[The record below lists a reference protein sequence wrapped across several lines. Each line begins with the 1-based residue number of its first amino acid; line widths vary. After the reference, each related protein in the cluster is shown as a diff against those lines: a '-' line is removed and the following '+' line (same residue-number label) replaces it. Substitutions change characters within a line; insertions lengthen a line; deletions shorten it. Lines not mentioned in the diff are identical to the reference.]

1 MQTYEQLSKFLM
13 DEDTGRKAPSVPGA
27 DVAVSICKTPEG
39 AYNVILRGKI
49 EDSLALYAELIF
61 LLGNAKEEDT
71 VNIFICS
78 PGGSVFA
85 GMEIANAIRASKA
98 QVNTIIAGL
107 AASIAAVIW
116 FAGKERYTL
125 PYSLLMIH
133 GSSHLD
139 GGKSQVVAE
148 RANAYVKFSQM
159 INSSAVKYGI
169 ITEEE
174 FLQIT
179 EDRIDKRIFGT
190 DLLKRCKVWGA
201 SQQ

>member
-1 MQTYEQLSKFLM
+1 M
-13 DEDTGRKAPSVPGA
+13 DTLNQMFSMGESKAPNVPGA
-27 DVAVSICKTPEG
+27 DLAVSVCKDSAG
-39 AYNVILRGKI
+39 AYNVILRGKV
-49 EDSLALYAELIF
+49 EDNLAIYAELIF
-61 LLGNAKEEDT
+61 LLGNVTEEDT

-116 FAGKERYTL
+116 LAGKERYVL

-159 INSSAVKYGI
+159 INSTAVEYGI
-169 ITEEE
+169 ISEEE

-179 EDRIDKRIFGT
+179 ENRIDKRIFGS
-190 DLLKRCKVWGA
+190 DLMKRCKVWGQTA
-201 SQQ
+201 A

>member
-1 MQTYEQLSKFLM
+1 MIGYKQLGKFVM
-13 DEDTGRKAPSVPGA
+13 DEEQKRPSVPGA
-27 DVAVSICKTPEG
+27 DTAISICKAKSGE
-39 AYNVILRGKI
+39 YNVILRGKI
-49 EDSLALYAELIF
+49 EDSLALYAELLF
-61 LLGNAKEEDT
+61 LLGNVSENDT

-98 QVNTIIAGL
+98 QVNTIISGL

-116 FAGKERYTL
+116 FAGKERYCL

-190 DLLKRCKVWGA
+190 ELMKRCKVWGSA
-201 SQQ
+201 A

>member
-1 MQTYEQLSKFLM
+1 MDTLNQKFFM
-13 DEDTGRKAPSVPGA
+13 GEGKAPAVPGA
-27 DVAVSICKTPEG
+27 DLAVSICKDATG
-39 AYNVILRGKI
+39 MYNVILRGKI
-49 EDSLALYAELIF
+49 EDNLAIYAELIF
-61 LLGNAKEEDT
+61 LLGNVTEQDT
-71 VNIFICS
+71 VNIFVCS

-98 QVNTIIAGL
+98 QVNTIISGL

-116 FAGKERYTL
+116 LAGKERYTL

-159 INSSAVKYGI
+159 INSTAVEYGI
-169 ITEEE
+169 ISEEE

-179 EDRIDKRIFGT
+179 ENRIDKRIFGS
-190 DLLKRCKVWGA
+190 DLVKRCKVWGA
-201 SQQ
+201 SPATA

>member
-1 MQTYEQLSKFLM
+1 MDTLNQKFFM
-13 DEDTGRKAPSVPGA
+13 GEGKVPSVPGA
-27 DVAVSICKTPEG
+27 DLAVSICKDATG
-39 AYNVILRGKI
+39 MYNVILRGKI
-49 EDSLALYAELIF
+49 EDNLAIYAELIF
-61 LLGNAKEEDT
+61 LLGNVSEQDT
-71 VNIFICS
+71 VNIFVCS

-98 QVNTIIAGL
+98 QVNTIISGL

-116 FAGKERYTL
+116 LAGKERYTL

-159 INSSAVKYGI
+159 INSTAVEYGI
-169 ITEEE
+169 ISEEE

-179 EDRIDKRIFGT
+179 ENRIDKRIFGS
-190 DLLKRCKVWGA
+190 DLVKRCKVWGA
-201 SQQ
+201 SPATA